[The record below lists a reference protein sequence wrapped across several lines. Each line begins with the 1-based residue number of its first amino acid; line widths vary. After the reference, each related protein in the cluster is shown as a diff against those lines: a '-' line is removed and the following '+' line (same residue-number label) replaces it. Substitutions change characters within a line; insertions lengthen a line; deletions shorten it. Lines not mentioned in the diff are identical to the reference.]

1 MENGFYTVIGQAEDL
16 TVIEKSKF
24 ICYLRH
30 VESEDEARRF
40 ISEIKKKNSLAT
52 HNCYAYI
59 CDKTGINQ
67 KCSDD
72 GEPQGTAGVP
82 MLEVLKGKRLFC
94 TCAVVTRYFGGI
106 KLGKG
111 GLSRAYSNAVS
122 ECVVKSKV
130 AELIF
135 SDFFK
140 IKTDYETYNKALSV
154 IGKGG
159 ITVISTDYSG
169 DITLTVVCPVDI
181 SDREIDRIKEA
192 TSGKVGIEKLKRDYY
207 GY

>member
-1 MENGFYTVIGQAEDL
+1 MENGFYTVIGQSEDL

-24 ICYLRH
+24 ICYLKH
-30 VESEDEARRF
+30 IESEEEARQF

-52 HNCYAYI
+52 HNCYAFI

-82 MLEVLKGKRLFC
+82 MLEVLKNKKLFC

-111 GLSRAYSNAVS
+111 GLSRAYSNSVS
-122 ECVVKSKV
+122 DCILKSKV
-130 AELIF
+130 VKMVF
-135 SDFFK
+135 SDIIE
-140 IKTDYETYNKALSV
+140 IKTDYETYNKVLNV
-154 IGKGG
+154 IVKEN
-159 ITVISTDYSG
+159 IMVISTDFKD
-169 DITLTVVCPVDI
+169 DIIIRIVCPI
-181 SDREIDRIKEA
+181 ENTEKIIDRISEA
-192 TSGKVGIEKLKRDYY
+192 TSGKVNIEKLKQDYY